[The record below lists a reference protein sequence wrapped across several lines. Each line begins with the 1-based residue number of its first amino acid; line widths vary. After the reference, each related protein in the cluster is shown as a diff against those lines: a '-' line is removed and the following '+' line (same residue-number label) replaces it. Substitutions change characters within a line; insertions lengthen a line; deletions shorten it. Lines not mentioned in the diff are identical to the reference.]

1 MGKFFDVGKIVV
13 PAMGNAVFAWNLWT
27 GRGQQV
33 DSVIP
38 VGEDIEQKGGDEA

>member
-13 PAMGNAVFAWNLWT
+13 PAMGNAVFAWNPWT
-27 GRGQQV
+27 GREQQV

-38 VGEDIEQKGGDEA
+38 VGEDIEKGGDEA